1 MPNRNESNPSN
12 SVNKVDVRN
21 LTKIFGADPQAALD
35 QLERGA
41 DKDEIFETTG
51 TVVAVSNVSFSVE
64 PGQIFVVM
72 GLSGSGKSTLI
83 RCVNRLIAP
92 TSGQVCIDG
101 EDILAVDDA
110 RLREIR
116 LNKVAMVF
124 QHFALFP
131 HRTVVDNVAFG
142 LKIRGL
148 PADER
153 REKAIEALDRVG
165 LKSWADSAPGTL
177 SGGMKQRVGLA
188 RALAA
193 DAEILLMDEPF
204 SALDPLIRRDMQ
216 QELIGLQRELN
227 KTILFITHDLHEALI
242 LGDRIAIMKEGRFV
256 QLGAPAEIVAD
267 PADDYVAAFTQDVD
281 RGRVLTVGS
290 VMQPAMAL
298 DVDSDTV
305 GTARERLS
313 AEALSALHVVDAER
327 RVVGLIDRDDLNG
340 KQKAK
345 DPLRPVMR
353 RDVPMISAEAHLSDA
368 FTLCAGGQP
377 IAVVDGT
384 DRLAGRLEPLAV
396 FQALASPGG
405 GPEDGSGEARVGPAA
420 AGEARERIQA

>member
-1 MPNRNESNPSN
+1 MTAGTRKIRARHLS
-12 SVNKVDVRN
+12 
-21 LTKIFGADPQAALD
+21 KIFGAAPELALE
-35 QLERGA
+35 QLALGL
-41 DKDEIFETTG
+41 DKDAIFEQTG
-51 TVVAVSNVSFSVE
+51 SVVAVADVSFDVDQGE
-64 PGQIFVVM
+64 IFVVM
-72 GLSGSGKSTLI
+72 GLSGSGKSTLV
-83 RCVNRLIAP
+83 RCINRLIEPSAGEL
-92 TSGQVCIDG
+92 SIDDQDVAALG
-101 EDILAVDDA
+101 REQLRQL
-110 RLREIR
+110 RLRE
-116 LNKVAMVF
+116 LAMVF

-131 HRTVVDNVAFG
+131 HKSVCENVEFG
-142 LKIRGL
+142 LKLRGAD
-148 PADER
+148 PDER
-153 REKAIEALDRVG
+153 RERALGALDMVG
-165 LKSWADSAPGTL
+165 LRAWADVAPSTL
-177 SGGMKQRVGLA
+177 SGGMQQRVGLA
-188 RALAA
+188 RALAV
-193 DAEILLMDEPF
+193 DPQVLLMDEPF

-305 GTARERLS
+305 GSARERLS
-313 AEALSALHVVDAER
+313 AEALSALHVVDADR

-353 RDVPMISAEAHLSDA
+353 RDVPTISAEAHLSDA

-377 IAVVDGT
+377 IAAVDAAG
-384 DRLAGRLEPLAV
+384 RLAGRLEPLAV